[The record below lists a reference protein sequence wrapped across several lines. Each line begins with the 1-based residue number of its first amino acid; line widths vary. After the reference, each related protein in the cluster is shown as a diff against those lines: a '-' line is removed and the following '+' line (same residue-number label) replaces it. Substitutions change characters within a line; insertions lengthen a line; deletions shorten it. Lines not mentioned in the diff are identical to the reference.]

1 VVRVVLG
8 ACLVV
13 LEELDFEELEADI
26 AGALFVVVVVEVVV
40 VLPADFVP
48 DVLVC
53 FIYLFSC
60 RLKKSLCENLFFSL
74 L

>member
-1 VVRVVLG
+1 VVRAVLG

-13 LEELDFEELEADI
+13 LEELEAGLEDEEEEADI

-40 VLPADFVP
+40 VFPADFVP
-48 DVLVC
+48 DVLDC

-60 RLKKSLCENLFFSL
+60 Y
-74 L
+74 